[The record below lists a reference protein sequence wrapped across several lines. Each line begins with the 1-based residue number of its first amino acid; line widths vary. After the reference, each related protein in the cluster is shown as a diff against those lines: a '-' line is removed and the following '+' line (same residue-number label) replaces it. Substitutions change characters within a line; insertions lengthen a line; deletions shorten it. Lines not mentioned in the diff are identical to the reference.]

1 MNQPAKDLK
10 SLGLD
15 KAIRLRWALR
25 DINSN
30 RTDWL
35 PVSPKDLH
43 ILASMRLIETIDG
56 KPVITVAGMDEMNIA
71 D

>member
-10 SLGLD
+10 RLGLD
-15 KAIRLRWALR
+15 NAIRLRWALR

-30 RTDWL
+30 RTDWC
-35 PVSPKDLH
+35 PVSPEDLQ
-43 ILASMRLIETIDG
+43 ILASLRLIEMIDG
-56 KPVITVAGMDEMNIA
+56 KPVITVSGMDEMNIA